1 MIKANLEQAYNLN
14 YFWKVSLRGR
24 QIIFLILKQVVL
36 YRIMQCR
43 PEILPKTLTRLYF
56 LWWGIFFYFV
66 VMGFLVTLVFRL
78 KTLIIPFISCISCIR
93 FLS

>member
-43 PEILPKTLTRLYF
+43 PEMLPKTLNHLYF
-56 LWWGIFFYFV
+56 FV
-66 VMGFLVTLVFRL
+66 VGYFFLLCGHGFFGYDEV
-78 KTLIIPFISCISCIR
+78 
-93 FLS
+93 